1 VKKKPSSCLKEVEKI
16 KQKREE
22 RRAAQQALR
31 EQQDLEYDTTAPNW
45 EFGAMIRFVSY
56 LVGQYASVIFD
67 SVGVSVYFCICCLDN
82 NNNTTIYK
90 AP

>member
-1 VKKKPSSCLKEVEKI
+1 MLFSAAVKKKPSSCVKEVEKI

-45 EFGAMIRFVSY
+45 EFGAMIRFVT
-56 LVGQYASVIFD
+56 LVGNTSAFVRLWNFIFLHI
-67 SVGVSVYFCICCLDN
+67 GVLS
-82 NNNTTIYK
+82 
-90 AP
+90 

>member
-1 VKKKPSSCLKEVEKI
+1 MKKKQPSSCLKEVEKI

-45 EFGAMIRFVSY
+45 EFGAMIRFEK
-56 LVGQYASVIFD
+56 
-67 SVGVSVYFCICCLDN
+67 CLYYVF
-82 NNNTTIYK
+82 TKCPFYCSSSSS
-90 AP
+90 PVVWSSG

>member
-45 EFGAMIRFVSY
+45 EFGAMIRSASIIRIY
-56 LVGQYASVIFD
+56 L
-67 SVGVSVYFCICCLDN
+67 
-82 NNNTTIYK
+82 
-90 AP
+90 